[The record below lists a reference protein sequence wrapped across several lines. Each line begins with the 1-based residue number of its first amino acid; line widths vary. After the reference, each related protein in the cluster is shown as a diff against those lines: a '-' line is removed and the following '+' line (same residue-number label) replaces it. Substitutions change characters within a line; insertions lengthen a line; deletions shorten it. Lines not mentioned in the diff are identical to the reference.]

1 MNYDLPIPRSPSL
14 SSTMA
19 LAAAATSREEQTSTT
34 ATPDSV
40 PSRATKN
47 LEAAAGTRTVG
58 QSSDSVVADRADD
71 SGDEY
76 QPGDQEVEG
85 DHEDENSLDTPE
97 DAHRIT
103 HRAMLMMSR
112 EEKQRHADDQ
122 VGFIILKRDNN
133 QPDPFGAL
141 SETYGPL
148 PWPGVAKAYNER
160 YNAAVGAAAMEKRAR
175 QHRVA
180 WVSRHP
186 TYPVQIVYSKKPKA
200 QPVRRAKNAAT
211 QAPANCLKDDVN
223 KQEVRPLNVVSPV
236 DEVQTCTEP
245 TEVSNSR
252 IGGWVPPDAIR
263 NQADLN
269 NYIDHYA
276 AVENEKVVL
285 ELYDTHGSPS
295 ETIIADREGLIS
307 SSVVLQKLME
317 SNERTEVELQCSS
330 LELVKWYVQC
340 VASEKLTEAPKCS
353 SRESISLMELYCFAT
368 QFQDDHVRGLILARW
383 RCLAEKDAEM
393 GVSVE
398 DLTLL
403 FESTGSEDEAR
414 NFWIKITRK
423 AELGHKL
430 VEMGACNSELI
441 AATQS
446 EVP

>member
-1 MNYDLPIPRSPSL
+1 
-14 SSTMA
+14 MA
-19 LAAAATSREEQTSTT
+19 LAAAETSRDEQTSTT

-40 PSRATKN
+40 LLRATKN

-58 QSSDSVVADRADD
+58 HSSSSVIADRADD

-76 QPGDQEVEG
+76 QPGDQEVEEYR
-85 DHEDENSLDTPE
+85 EDENSLDTAE

-122 VGFIILKRDNN
+122 VGFIIFKRDNN

-160 YNAAVGAAAMEKRAR
+160 YNASVGAAAMEKRSR

-180 WVSRHP
+180 WVCRHP
-186 TYPVQIVYSKKPKA
+186 TYPVQIVYSEKPKA

-211 QAPANCLKDDVN
+211 QAPAHCLKDNVN
-223 KQEVRPLNVVSPV
+223 KQEVRPPNVVSPV

-263 NQADLN
+263 DQADLN
-269 NYIDHYA
+269 NYVDHYA
-276 AVENEKVVL
+276 PVEIEGVVL
-285 ELYDTHGSPS
+285 EVNDADGSSS
-295 ETIIADREGLIS
+295 ETVLADREGLIS
-307 SSVVLQKLME
+307 SSVVLQKLMD

-330 LELVKWYVQC
+330 LEVVEWYVQC
-340 VASEKLTEAPKCS
+340 VASGKLTEAPKCS
-353 SRESISLMELYCFAT
+353 RRKSISLMELYCFAT

-383 RCLAEKDAEM
+383 RCLAEEDAEM
-393 GVSVE
+393 DVSVR
-398 DLTLL
+398 DLELL

-414 NFWIKITRK
+414 NFWININRK
-423 AELGHKL
+423 AGLGHKL
-430 VEMGACNSELI
+430 IEMGACNSELI

-446 EVP
+446 VVP